1 MSIFNTLSPYITVF
15 SGLNDINKYYAPT
28 ELASLFTNNID
39 QMFGDDE
46 LNISDIKD
54 SEVFDQNTQDNMLLG
69 NVSKVFHISV
79 WATTSNGA
87 NAGLEVDVDTTRIDN
102 KHFSIISWQ
111 ESSQS

>member
-1 MSIFNTLSPYITVF
+1 MNQ
-15 SGLNDINKYYAPT
+15 NYAPI
-28 ELASLFTNNID
+28 ELAPLFSNNID

-46 LNISDIKD
+46 SDAMFVEDPEEID
-54 SEVFDQNTQDNMLLG
+54 EGLQDNILQG

-79 WATTSNGA
+79 WATASGGA
-87 NAGLEVDVDTTRIDN
+87 SAGLEVDVDTTRKSD